1 MSLSMNRLAVSSAH
15 ALSEHGR
22 EALRLRPILV
32 RVRRAFELEPSDLVH
47 AAGGDG
53 VAVDRMKMKYRACKH
68 ARSSWSIELTFHF
81 QECACPPTAL
91 HSCCSAW
98 PSRRWHAPP
107 LCPAAWHRGHG
118 TRHKWEPVS
127 FSAGSSTD
135 SAITNF

>member
-1 MSLSMNRLAVSSAH
+1 
-15 ALSEHGR
+15 
-22 EALRLRPILV
+22 
-32 RVRRAFELEPSDLVH
+32 
-47 AAGGDG
+47 
-53 VAVDRMKMKYRACKH
+53 MKYRACKH

-107 LCPAAWHRGHG
+107 LCPAALHRGHG